1 MQIIL
6 NGQTRPI
13 AAGATVATLL
23 EELGLAAKPV
33 AVELNLAVVPRAGYS
48 EQELADG
55 DQLEL
60 VTLVGGG

>member
-1 MQIIL
+1 MQITV

-13 AAGATVATLL
+13 AAGATVAALL
-23 EELGLAAKPV
+23 DELGLAAKPV
-33 AVELNLAVVPRAGYS
+33 AVELNLAVVPRAVYS

-55 DQLEL
+55 DHLEL